1 MRRTALI
8 AFLVAL
14 SGPAYAADSWFPPK
28 LEFRS
33 GTQVGL
39 TGNVAYDVHRFD
51 GEPELQDA
59 EGIRRKELGI
69 TAKRK
74 DYFDAGAQYEF
85 ESRTWMDV
93 YVRVHSKGLLGTD
106 AGSLRAGWIKTPVGL
121 EGLTASRA
129 PAFLEA
135 PLPSQAIYAGRR
147 TGIEYALGRKHYQ
160 GALAYYAGNDPEG
173 VDQGT
178 MWGVRAVWTP
188 VASAGDVWHLGV
200 SHSVEQPAGGRARLR
215 ARPEAGLTDVRLVDT
230 GRLTG
235 VRDIERSG
243 VELIRVA
250 GPVTVQAEYLAA
262 HLDRGSPGS
271 YICAQGASGWIGW
284 VVTGEARPYN
294 GTLGNVVPS
303 GRHGAL
309 ELLVRYST
317 LDLDSAVPGGT
328 QHSVTVGANYYWKRY
343 LKVQANY
350 VRAHASRNGEESRL
364 NGLLFR
370 VQTHF

>member
-1 MRRTALI
+1 MRRTSLI

-14 SGPAYAADSWFPPK
+14 SGPACAADSWFPPK
-28 LEFRS
+28 LELRS

-173 VDQGT
+173 VDQGR

-188 VASAGDVWHLGV
+188 VASTGDVWHLGV
-200 SHSVEQPAGGRARLR
+200 SHSVEHPAGGRARLR

-250 GPVTVQAEYLAA
+250 GPLAVQAEYLAA
-262 HLDRGSPGS
+262 QVDHTGLQPGVQ
-271 YICAQGASGWIGW
+271 AHGASVWAGW
-284 VVTGEARPYN
+284 VVTGESRPYS
-294 GTLGNVVPS
+294 GTLGNVVPT
-303 GRHGAL
+303 GQRGAL
-309 ELLVRYST
+309 ELLARYSM
-317 LDLDSAVPGGT
+317 LDLDSAVRGGT
-328 QHSVTVGANYYWKRY
+328 QRSTTLGANYYWTRY
-343 LKVQANY
+343 LKLQANY
-350 VRAHASRNGEESRL
+350 VRAHARRDGVDSAV
-364 NGLLFR
+364 NGLLLR
-370 VQTHF
+370 VQAQF